1 MIFLFSMFACNSDL
15 LLSSGELGNINY
27 TIVTG
32 YKIDGLSLNE
42 AKLAVGYP
50 QTIEASLTLKGW
62 KVVGDQPFLVYHTS
76 VDESLSVDS
85 DTLLDGDIG
94 VPGFSVQADAAGAF
108 MVESKLQDEV
118 VDQITLNFV
127 VPDAISVLS
136 WIREPG
142 AEEFTASEGD
152 TIGVTVGSQAA
163 FIPIPEFEGE
173 RIVGNVNADITIE
186 PPEAAVLGY
195 NIDEVS
201 ENGVD
206 SSSNPASIYFVQ
218 AGAVQIC
225 ATDTINDVTTCQDFE
240 VSE

>member
-1 MIFLFSMFACNSDL
+1 MLFLLSLFACNNDI

-32 YKIDGLSLNE
+32 YKIDGLSLND

-50 QTIEASLTLKGW
+50 QTIEASLTLRGW
-62 KVVGDQPFLVYHTS
+62 KVVGDQPFLVYHS
-76 VDESLSVDS
+76 SADENMTVDS
-85 DTLLDGDIG
+85 ETLLDGDIG
-94 VPGFSVQADAAGAF
+94 VPGFEVQANSAGAF
-108 MVESKLQDEV
+108 MVESYLQDDI
-118 VDQITLNFV
+118 VDQISLTFV

-136 WIREPG
+136 WVRAPG
-142 AEEFTASEGD
+142 AEDFSEAEGE
-152 TIGVTVGSQAA
+152 TINVTVGSQAA
-163 FIPIPEFEGE
+163 FIPIPEYEGE
-173 RIVGNVNADITIE
+173 RIVGNVEAEIAIE

-201 ENGVD
+201 EGGVQA
-206 SSSNPASIYFVQ
+206 SANPASIYFVQ
-218 AGAVQIC
+218 AGAVQVC

>member
-1 MIFLFSMFACNSDL
+1 MFFLLSMFACKNDI

-50 QTIEASLTLKGW
+50 QTIEASLTLRGW
-62 KVVGDQPFLVYHTS
+62 KVVGDQPFLVYHSSADEKMS
-76 VDESLSVDS
+76 VESES
-85 DTLLDGDIG
+85 LLDGDIG
-94 VPGFSVQADAAGAF
+94 VTGFEVQADSAGSF
-108 MVESKLQDEV
+108 MVESYLQDEL
-118 VDQITLNFV
+118 VDQIALTFV

-142 AEEFTASEGD
+142 AEEFSSAEGE
-152 TIGVTVGSQAA
+152 TINVTVGSQAA

-173 RIVGNVNADITIE
+173 RIVGNVEADISIE

-201 ENGVD
+201 EGGVEA
-206 SSSNPASIYFVQ
+206 SSNPASIYFVQ
-218 AGAVQIC
+218 AGSVQVC
-225 ATDTINDVTTCQDFE
+225 ATDVINDVTTCQNFE
-240 VSE
+240 VAE

>member
-1 MIFLFSMFACNSDL
+1 MLFLLSLFACNSDL
-15 LLSSGELGNINY
+15 LLSSGELGHINY

-32 YKIDGLSLNE
+32 YKIDGLSLND

-62 KVVGDQPFLVYHTS
+62 KVVGDQPFLVYHTGG
-76 VDESLSVDS
+76 DDSLSVES
-85 DTLLDGDIG
+85 ESLLDGDIG

-142 AEEFTASEGD
+142 AEEFMEASGES
-152 TIGVTVGSQAA
+152 ISVAVGSQAA

-173 RIVGNVNADITIE
+173 RIVGNVEADITIE

-201 ENGVD
+201 ESGVD
-206 SSSNPASIYFVQ
+206 ASSNPASIYFVQ

>member
-1 MIFLFSMFACNSDL
+1 MLFLLSMFACKNDI

-50 QTIEASLTLKGW
+50 QTIEASLTLRGW
-62 KVVGDQPFLVYHTS
+62 KVVGDQPFLVYHSSADEKMS
-76 VDESLSVDS
+76 VESES
-85 DTLLDGDIG
+85 LLDGDIG
-94 VPGFSVQADAAGAF
+94 VPGFEVQADSAGSF
-108 MVESKLQDEV
+108 MVESYLQDEL
-118 VDQITLNFV
+118 VDQIALTFV

-142 AEEFTASEGD
+142 AEEFSSAEGE
-152 TIGVTVGSQAA
+152 TINVTVGSQAA

-173 RIVGNVNADITIE
+173 RIVGNVEADISIE

-201 ENGVD
+201 EGGVEA
-206 SSSNPASIYFVQ
+206 SSNPASIYFVQ
-218 AGAVQIC
+218 AGSVQVC
-225 ATDTINDVTTCQDFE
+225 ATDVINDVTTCQNFE
-240 VSE
+240 VAE

>member
-1 MIFLFSMFACNSDL
+1 MFFLLSMFACKNDI

-50 QTIEASLTLKGW
+50 QTIEASLTLRGW
-62 KVVGDQPFLVYHTS
+62 KVVGDQPFLVYHSSADEKMS
-76 VDESLSVDS
+76 VESES
-85 DTLLDGDIG
+85 LLDGDIG
-94 VPGFSVQADAAGAF
+94 VPGFEVQADSAGSF
-108 MVESKLQDEV
+108 MVESYLQDEL
-118 VDQITLNFV
+118 VDQIALTFV

-142 AEEFTASEGD
+142 AEEFSSAEGE
-152 TIGVTVGSQAA
+152 TINVTVGSQAA

-173 RIVGNVNADITIE
+173 RIVGNVEADISIE

-201 ENGVD
+201 EGGVEA
-206 SSSNPASIYFVQ
+206 SSNPASIYFVQ
-218 AGAVQIC
+218 AGSVQVC
-225 ATDTINDVTTCQDFE
+225 ATDVINDVTTCQDFE

>member
-1 MIFLFSMFACNSDL
+1 MLFLLSLFACKNDL

-50 QTIEASLTLKGW
+50 QTIEATLTLRGW
-62 KVVGDQPFLVYHTS
+62 KVVGDQPFLVYHS
-76 VDESLSVDS
+76 SADETMSVDS
-85 DTLLDGDIG
+85 ESLLDGDIG
-94 VPGFSVQADAAGAF
+94 VPGFEVQSDSAGTF
-108 MVESKLQDEV
+108 MVESYLQDEL
-118 VDQITLNFV
+118 VDQIALNFV

-142 AEEFTASEGD
+142 AEEFTASEGE
-152 TIGVTVGSQAA
+152 TINVTVGSQAA

-173 RIVGNVNADITIE
+173 RIVGNVEADISIE

-195 NIDEVS
+195 NIEEVS
-201 ENGVD
+201 ESGVE

-218 AGAVQIC
+218 AGAVKVC
-225 ATDTINDVTTCQDFE
+225 ATDVINDVTTCQGFE

>member
-1 MIFLFSMFACNSDL
+1 MLFLLSIFACNNDL
-15 LLSSGELGNINY
+15 LLSSGELGNMNY

-32 YKIDGLSLNE
+32 YKIDGLSLND

-62 KVVGDQPFLVYHTS
+62 KVVGDQPFLVYHSSADDNMS
-76 VDESLSVDS
+76 VNSE
-85 DTLLDGDIG
+85 TLLDGDIG
-94 VPGFSVQADAAGAF
+94 VPGFEVQADAAGAF
-108 MVESKLQDEV
+108 LVESKLQDEI

-142 AEEFTASEGD
+142 AEEFTEADGE
-152 TIGVTVGSQAA
+152 TINVSVGSQAA

-173 RIVGNVNADITIE
+173 RIVGNVEADIAIE

-201 ENGVD
+201 ESGVD
-206 SSSNPASIYFVQ
+206 ASSNPASIYFVQ
-218 AGAVQIC
+218 AGAVQVC
-225 ATDTINDVTTCQDFE
+225 ATDVINNVTTCQDFE

>member
-1 MIFLFSMFACNSDL
+1 MLFLLSLFACKNDI

-50 QTIEASLTLKGW
+50 QTIEASLTLRGW
-62 KVVGDQPFLVYHTS
+62 KVVGDQPFLVYHS
-76 VDESLSVDS
+76 SADENMSVDS
-85 DTLLDGDIG
+85 ESLLDGDIG
-94 VPGFSVQADAAGAF
+94 VPGFSVQADTAGSF
-108 MVESKLQDEV
+108 MVESYLQDEL

-127 VPDAISVLS
+127 VPDAVSVLS

-142 AEEFTASEGD
+142 AEEFTAAEGD
-152 TIGVTVGSQAA
+152 TINVKVGSQAA

-173 RIVGNVNADITIE
+173 RIVGTVEADISIE

-201 ENGVD
+201 EGGVEA
-206 SSSNPASIYFVQ
+206 SSNPASIYFVQ
-218 AGAVQIC
+218 AGEVKVC
-225 ATDTINDVTTCQDFE
+225 ATDTVNAVTTCQDFS